1 MTLPPAPENASP
13 STRWRS
19 VSSVLLLVLAAI
31 LAPIVLLTGFVWP
44 IFEAL
49 HCQSSCDA
57 SWAGPVLIWGVG
69 TALVGWLA
77 FLGVR
82 GIVRPRSPQPPR
94 RTSDGPQ
101 P

>member
-1 MTLPPAPENASP
+1 MTLPPEPGNAAS
-13 STRWRS
+13 SNRWRGI
-19 VSSVLLLVLAAI
+19 SSILLLVLAAI
-31 LAPIVLLTGFVWP
+31 LAPIVVLAGFVWP

-57 SWAGPVLIWGVG
+57 SWTVPVLIWGIG

-82 GIVRPRSPQPPR
+82 GIVRPPSPQPPR
-94 RTSDGPQ
+94 QDV
-101 P
+101 